1 MANGLT
7 GVDFARC
14 WISWSIMP
22 LSRRP
27 GLMCEYT
34 GSLKDPQ
41 RHIDIQLT
49 DDEVTEAVKKMLNEP
64 EVICSQTGLSP
75 FCTSNKPPAGEDPFW
90 KKKPQDKPAKPQ
102 DKPAKP
108 LRPKTKVVKKPAKK
122 RTTASSEPNADA
134 DVANPDLEVELD
146 SLGSFFIHL
155 IDNDY
160 YQDDAESSQADDV
173 EVIILSSGSDPV
185 PTSKIRRANRKVKFS
200 HPLAYLDPNFLL
212 KTQQH
217 EARRTTRHSGQVV
230 TSAGLPNTSVRKRRS
245 EGTSHS
251 SSGKSSA
258 TKLPP
263 LKTVPGAK
271 PRPSKKARLTKPADD
286 NVVVEPEKTPDPE
299 ETNADAIL
307 NDPPPQDHDFFAEQV
322 EVDTTSHA
330 DKATSPVRTDDKPV
344 SPAKDTNKLPTP
356 VKAADDKEDDVMIT
370 SFGHTA
376 PGNPVALSKHSAKDE
391 LSTMGKGKW
400 STDLSSYAHLNSQ
413 DIHSGFLNRL
423 YTSRDF
429 EAVLVNLMK
438 ERYEAE
444 LSKKEAQTADQ
455 QENIKSQQ
463 AETSKAKDELSG
475 ALAAMEKL
483 KESFNKERADW
494 DTEKSALQKRVEDA
508 EAALKPVVD
517 ELTGVKRQ
525 IHAMTA
531 VVFGKHPCFTLL
543 TYHPI
548 RYRFTDACNDAG
560 TCISHLG
567 SDVQKKLKAAYT
579 LIEQLYTGAQRIICT
594 ASHNK
599 SPPMLIK
606 DTLERLSM
614 LPARVEELKRS
625 AARAGA
631 LTALTRAK
639 AWVPDLDPEDV
650 SKGYPSL
657 KEDGSEFGNEEL
669 RAINQE
675 VRPLA
680 CQLAEEGDL
689 SHYQASY
696 DIHNKRVA
704 APTPEVQNLIPPIR
718 KHTYAPDIELST
730 LISDE
735 AVFQA
740 LTGIDWT
747 TIDFQPLGR
756 DEEDEPAQDDPQPS
770 GQDGDE
776 A

>member
-14 WISWSIMP
+14 WISWSILP

-173 EVIILSSGSDPV
+173 E
-185 PTSKIRRANRKVKFS
+185 
-200 HPLAYLDPNFLL
+200 
-212 KTQQH
+212 TQQH

-230 TSAGLPNTSVRKRRS
+230 TSAGLPNTSVRKLRS

-299 ETNADAIL
+299 ETNADAML

-444 LSKKEAQTADQ
+444 LSKKEAQTADL

-531 VVFGKHPCFTLL
+531 AVF
-543 TYHPI
+543 
-548 RYRFTDACNDAG
+548 G

>member
-1 MANGLT
+1 M
-7 GVDFARC
+7 
-14 WISWSIMP
+14 
-22 LSRRP
+22 
-27 GLMCEYT
+27 
-34 GSLKDPQ
+34 
-41 RHIDIQLT
+41 
-49 DDEVTEAVKKMLNEP
+49 
-64 EVICSQTGLSP
+64 
-75 FCTSNKPPAGEDPFW
+75 
-90 KKKPQDKPAKPQ
+90 
-102 DKPAKP
+102 
-108 LRPKTKVVKKPAKK
+108 
-122 RTTASSEPNADA
+122 
-134 DVANPDLEVELD
+134 
-146 SLGSFFIHL
+146 
-155 IDNDY
+155 
-160 YQDDAESSQADDV
+160 
-173 EVIILSSGSDPV
+173 
-185 PTSKIRRANRKVKFS
+185 
-200 HPLAYLDPNFLL
+200 
-212 KTQQH
+212 
-217 EARRTTRHSGQVV
+217 
-230 TSAGLPNTSVRKRRS
+230 
-245 EGTSHS
+245 
-251 SSGKSSA
+251 
-258 TKLPP
+258 
-263 LKTVPGAK
+263 
-271 PRPSKKARLTKPADD
+271 
-286 NVVVEPEKTPDPE
+286 
-299 ETNADAIL
+299 L

-444 LSKKEAQTADQ
+444 LSKKEAQTADL

-531 VVFGKHPCFTLL
+531 AVF
-543 TYHPI
+543 
-548 RYRFTDACNDAG
+548 G

>member
-173 EVIILSSGSDPV
+173 E
-185 PTSKIRRANRKVKFS
+185 
-200 HPLAYLDPNFLL
+200 
-212 KTQQH
+212 TQQH